1 MLLEASIF
9 LWKIKKI
16 ENSVWTVYSHLLS
29 KVHLQSNLY
38 LQETISNVEINKYK
52 IKIYKRQKAFLSS

>member
-1 MLLEASIF
+1 MLLEGSIF
-9 LWKIKKI
+9 LWEIKKI
-16 ENSVWTVYSHLLS
+16 ANSVWTVYSHLLS

-52 IKIYKRQKAFLSS
+52 IKIYKRRKTFLSL